1 MIFDRGEG
9 RTARWRGMVRGGV
22 AGGAS
27 RPARTG
33 AVLLLIWIV
42 IVVTVV
48 FNVPPVVRDLL
59 MLLAVTALGAALA
72 WGAARALA
80 ERDALEARIES
91 LEAQLADARTPDSAR
106 APGPAPDTAPP
117 EELGSPLD
125 MIDTPLTAA
134 SDDRPSGDGAA
145 PAAPRAA
152 APFPARPNA
161 ANRRKG
167 RVEPKAPAAQ
177 PKVAS
182 PAAKP
187 ASQDAAAQEPPVQ
200 EPPAARDAPKPES
213 PQAYASAEAS
223 GDAPARASESPAPQV
238 AGSEP
243 AAAPRRAPAD
253 PAPAPALATDDYIR
267 ALDFPETADDTEGF
281 RALRL
286 ALRDPQAAPIV
297 RAGQDVLTLLS
308 EDGIYMEDLTQDY
321 ARPQLWRSFAE
332 GARGG
337 AVSGLGGISD
347 RDTLARVR
355 ERMRSDAVFNDV
367 AHHFLRQF
375 ERGLAGFARQAGDDD
390 LARIGETRSA
400 RAFVLLG
407 QVTGIFD

>member
-1 MIFDRGEG
+1 MTFDRGED
-9 RTARWRGMVRGGV
+9 RTGRWRGMLRGGV

-42 IVVTVV
+42 IAVTVV
-48 FNVPPVVRDLL
+48 FNVPPVLRDLL
-59 MLLAVTALGAALA
+59 MLLAVTALGGALA

-80 ERDALEARIES
+80 ERDALLARIES
-91 LEAQLADARTPDSAR
+91 LEAQLAAAHAADPPR
-106 APGPAPDTAPP
+106 APAPAPDTAPP
-117 EELGSPLD
+117 EALGSPLD

-134 SDDRPSGDGAA
+134 SGDRASSADAAPGAA
-145 PAAPRAA
+145 REAA
-152 APFPARPNA
+152 APFPARPGA
-161 ANRRKG
+161 ASRRKG
-167 RVEPKAPAAQ
+167 RVEPKSPAAQ
-177 PKVAS
+177 PKPAS
-182 PAAKP
+182 PAARP
-187 ASQDAAAQEPPVQ
+187 APKTPDAREA
-200 EPPAARDAPKPES
+200 PAAPAAPES
-213 PQAYASAEAS
+213 PQTGASAEAARA
-223 GDAPARASESPAPQV
+223 DAAPPSPPASESPAPPRA
-238 AGSEP
+238 AGAKP
-243 AAAPRRAPAD
+243 DAAPRPAPAE

-286 ALRDPQAAPIV
+286 ALRDPQAAPLV

-308 EDGIYMEDLTQDY
+308 EDGIYMEDLTGDY

-347 RDTLARVR
+347 RDILARVQ
-355 ERMRSDAVFNDV
+355 ERMRSDAVFRDV

-400 RAFVLLG
+400 RAFALLG
-407 QVTGIFD
+407 QVTAIFD